1 MGKRLYRHFTKED
14 MWIANKNMKMYSA
27 SLVIKECKTGQTQ
40 KTTYHIINVTSP
52 GKVKF

>member
-27 SLVIKECKTGQTQ
+27 SLVIKEMQ
-40 KTTYHIINVTSP
+40 KRPDSKNYVPYH
-52 GKVKF
+52 